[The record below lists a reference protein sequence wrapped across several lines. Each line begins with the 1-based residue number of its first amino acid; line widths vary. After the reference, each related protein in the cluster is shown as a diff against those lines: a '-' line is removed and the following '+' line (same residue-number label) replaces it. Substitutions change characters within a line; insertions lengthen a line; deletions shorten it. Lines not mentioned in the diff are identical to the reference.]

1 MDKNTISLYLRA
13 LKNVLQKDRESI
25 SLIARLASLIGVE
38 FFVLDVNERTLWGEV
53 DKKYFFEQKIIVDS
67 LILGIFKWNGEH
79 GIDVLDLIKTLL
91 SKEVEKKSIG
101 KEVLSL
107 YREINMIYDLSEMI
121 SEKIDMSS
129 IAKIA
134 LQESSQ
140 IIGSTH
146 GLFLMYDPDED
157 RVTELASFGDNPN
170 SKRNI
175 KDQNEVL
182 KALILRGSAAIV
194 PEERIKKNL
203 SIQHLKAVMYAP
215 LKVKHRTLGMVIL
228 GHEEKKEFTAA
239 ELKLLTT
246 IALQSA
252 SAIESAH
259 LYQKGLQESREREEA
274 IREIHEVSQKFVPS
288 EFLKSL
294 GKENITEVSLGDL
307 VEKEVTVV
315 FADIRGFTTISECMT
330 PKENFLFVNGFNK
343 RMGPIIRRNEGF
355 ILQYLGDGFMALFPK
370 GSQHAVRASVE
381 MHKELHRYNNERAKK
396 KRLPIRIG
404 VGMHNGKLMMGITGD
419 IERLD
424 AAIISDTVNSAARI
438 EGLSKHYGTSIL
450 LTEECKD
457 KLTNAEEFSFRYL
470 GPVQVKGKNQAIE
483 LYECIDGDSSSLLS
497 HKLGTLSKFDKAMQ
511 MYFNKEFAMAAVNFQ
526 QIYKLNTLDQTSKLF
541 LNKSAH
547 LITQEIEDN
556 WKGVE
561 LVTTKR

>member
-1 MDKNTISLYLRA
+1 MNQKANSLWTRA
-13 LKNVLQKDRESI
+13 LKSVLQKDKDAIALLEQLV
-25 SLIARLASLIGVE
+25 SLLKVNFLVVDHNDK
-38 FFVLDVNERTLWGEV
+38 VLWGDVNEQYAYTLELV
-53 DKKYFFEQKIIVDS
+53 CDS
-67 LILGIFKWNGEH
+67 MSIGIFKSRNAG
-79 GIDVLDLIKTLL
+79 GKYLFDLIQTLL

-121 SEKIDMSS
+121 SEKIDTTS
-129 IAKIA
+129 IAEIA
-134 LQESSQ
+134 LRESSQ

-182 KALILRGSAAIV
+182 KTLILRGSAAIV
-194 PEERIKKNL
+194 PEDRIKDNL

-246 IALQSA
+246 IAFQSA

-259 LYQKGLQESREREEA
+259 LYEKGLKEARDREEA

-294 GKENITEVSLGDL
+294 GRENITEVSLGDL

-315 FADIRGFTTISECMT
+315 FADIRGFTTISESMT
-330 PKENFLFVNGFNK
+330 PKENFLFVNGFNN

-381 MHKELHRYNNERAKK
+381 MHKELHRYNKERAAK
-396 KRLPIRIG
+396 KRLPIKIG
-404 VGMHNGKLMMGITGD
+404 VGMQSGKLMMGITGD
-419 IERLD
+419 VERLD

-450 LTEECKD
+450 LTEECKAS
-457 KLTNAEEFSFRYL
+457 LTDTAEFSFRYL
-470 GPVQVKGKNQAIE
+470 GPVQVKGKQKAIE

-497 HKLGTLSKFDKAMQ
+497 HKLRTLTKFDKAMQ

-526 QIYKLNTLDQTSKLF
+526 QIYKKNTLDQTSKLF
-541 LNKSAH
+541 LNKAAH

-561 LVTTKR
+561 TMTAK

>member
-1 MDKNTISLYLRA
+1 MNQKANSLWTRA

-121 SEKIDMSS
+121 SEKIDTTS
-129 IAKIA
+129 IAEIA
-134 LQESSQ
+134 LRESSQ

-315 FADIRGFTTISECMT
+315 FADIRGFTTISEGMT

-381 MHKELHRYNNERAKK
+381 MHKELHRYNNERVKK

-457 KLTNAEEFSFRYL
+457 KLTHAEEFSFRYL

>member
-315 FADIRGFTTISECMT
+315 FADIRGFTT
-330 PKENFLFVNGFNK
+330 
-343 RMGPIIRRNEGF
+343 
-355 ILQYLGDGFMALFPK
+355 DGFMALFPK

>member
-1 MDKNTISLYLRA
+1 MNQRADALWTRA
-13 LKNVLQKDRESI
+13 LKYVLQKDKDA
-25 SLIARLASLIGVE
+25 IALLRQSVALLKIDFLV
-38 FFVLDVNERTLWGEV
+38 VDLNDKVLWGDDNDSYDFTLELV
-53 DKKYFFEQKIIVDS
+53 CDAMPIGTFKASSSEGKYLF
-67 LILGIFKWNGEH
+67 
-79 GIDVLDLIKTLL
+79 DLIKTLL
-91 SKEVEKKSIG
+91 SKEFEKKRIG
-101 KEVLSL
+101 KEVLNL

-121 SEKIDMSS
+121 SEKIDTTS
-129 IAKIA
+129 IAEIA
-134 LQESSQ
+134 LRESSQ

-170 SKRNI
+170 SKKNI
-175 KDQNEVL
+175 EDQNEVL
-182 KALILRGSAAIV
+182 KGLILKGSAAIV
-194 PEERIKKNL
+194 PEDRITDNL

-215 LKVKHRTLGMVIL
+215 LKVKHRTLGVVIL

-259 LYQKGLQESREREEA
+259 LYQKGLKEARDREEA

-294 GKENITEVSLGDL
+294 GKGNITEVSLGDL

-315 FADIRGFTTISECMT
+315 FADIRGFTTISERMS

-370 GSQHAVRASVE
+370 GSQHAIRASVE
-381 MHKELHRYNNERAKK
+381 MHKELQMYNSERALKE
-396 KRLPIRIG
+396 RLPIRIG
-404 VGMHNGKLMMGITGD
+404 VGMQNGKLMMGITGD
-419 IERLD
+419 VERLD

-450 LTEECKD
+450 LTEECKAS
-457 KLTNAEEFSFRYL
+457 LTDEGEFSFRYL
-470 GPVQVKGKNQAIE
+470 GPVQVKGKHQAIE
-483 LYECIDGDSSSLLS
+483 LYECIDGDSSALLT

-526 QIYKLNTLDQTSKLF
+526 QIYKQNTLDQTSKLF
-541 LNKSAH
+541 LNKAAH

-561 LVTTKR
+561 TMTGK

>member
-13 LKNVLQKDRESI
+13 LKNVLQKDRETI
-25 SLIARLASLIGVE
+25 SLIARLTSLIGVE
-38 FFVLDVNERTLWGEV
+38 FLVLDVNERTLWGEV
-53 DKKYFFEQKIIVDS
+53 DKKYFFEQKIIIDS

-79 GIDVLDLIKTLL
+79 GKDVLDLIKILL

-121 SEKIDMSS
+121 SEKIDTTS
-129 IAKIA
+129 IAEIA

-157 RVTELASFGDNPN
+157 IVTELASFGDNPN

-175 KDQNEVL
+175 KDQNNVL
-182 KALILRGSAAIV
+182 KTLILRGSAAIV
-194 PEERIKKNL
+194 PEDRIKDNL

-228 GHEEKKEFTAA
+228 GHKEKKEFTAA

-246 IALQSA
+246 ISLQSA

-259 LYQKGLQESREREEA
+259 LYEKGLKEARDKEEA
-274 IREIHEVSQKFVPS
+274 IREIHEVTQKFVPS

-307 VEKEVTVV
+307 VEREVTVV
-315 FADIRGFTTISECMT
+315 FADIRGFTTISEGMT
-330 PKENFLFVNGFNK
+330 PKENFLFVNGFNN

-370 GSQHAVRASVE
+370 GSQHAIRASVE
-381 MHKELHRYNNERAKK
+381 MHKELHQYNSERAAK

-404 VGMHNGKLMMGITGD
+404 VGMQSGKLMMGITGD
-419 IERLD
+419 VERLD

-457 KLTNAEEFSFRYL
+457 SLTDTEEFNFRYL
-470 GPVQVKGKNQAIE
+470 GPVQVKGKQEAIE

-497 HKLGTLSKFDKAMQ
+497 HKLGTLTKFDKAMQ

-526 QIYKLNTLDQTSKLF
+526 QIYKKNTLDHTSKLF
-541 LNKSAH
+541 LNKAAH

-561 LVTTKR
+561 TMTAK